1 MAEQQLELEQQ
12 FEKLHQ
18 LIGQKQH
25 KQVLKVT
32 DAILKFSPGDI
43 EALQCKAVA
52 YLELGEYEEATKV
65 LSYKQLQGQMQF
77 ERAYC
82 CYRLGKFSEALKL
95 LESVDDTQTSAALQL
110 AAQVQFRLDN
120 GQECVQAYDKL
131 KASGQLSSTEHKT
144 NLLAAYVAA
153 GLAASLPDVM
163 RQLGIKPR
171 DSFEIAFNRAV
182 GLAQQGELDA
192 AETAVKAAYKQGEQQ
207 TLVFLGGS
215 SIQ

>member
-82 CYRLGKFSEALKL
+82 CYRLGKFSEARHSRKCKMIL
-95 LESVDDTQTSAALQL
+95 LCSAGSVSSS
-110 AAQVQFRLDN
+110 
-120 GQECVQAYDKL
+120 CDKSC
-131 KASGQLSSTEHKT
+131 A
-144 NLLAAYVAA
+144 
-153 GLAASLPDVM
+153 
-163 RQLGIKPR
+163 
-171 DSFEIAFNRAV
+171 
-182 GLAQQGELDA
+182 
-192 AETAVKAAYKQGEQQ
+192 
-207 TLVFLGGS
+207 
-215 SIQ
+215 